1 MGVIFPPF
9 LLVLL
14 SPDCYTTHFGFIIK
28 LSFNYTR
35 CCISAAGN
43 RATIPQENYI

>member
-14 SPDCYTTHFGFIIK
+14 SPDCYTTNFGFIIK
-28 LSFNYTR
+28 LFYYTR

>member
-14 SPDCYTTHFGFIIK
+14 SPDCYTTNVGCIIK
-28 LSFNYTR
+28 R